1 MKSEKNVAT
10 IWLQWREEE
19 AQIASF
25 FFFFFLTETCFSN
38 LKQVAKFDRMASCLI
53 PAKVSNP
60 QQRESQGRQE
70 EDKTY
75 LSFVT
80 WKTKTQSQSTWNF

>member
-1 MKSEKNVAT
+1 MLQLSDSNDEKRKPR
-10 IWLQWREEE
+10 LPHF
-19 AQIASF
+19 S
-25 FFFFFLTETCFSN
+25 FFFFLTETCFSN